1 MGLFSSFINGTLQED
16 IVNAVDTLE
25 RFADVAVDKLEHAS
39 GAVEKG
45 TEKVEHSVEKTTR
58 VIDTVKDKL
67 PGDKTD

>member
-39 GAVEKG
+39 DAVENS